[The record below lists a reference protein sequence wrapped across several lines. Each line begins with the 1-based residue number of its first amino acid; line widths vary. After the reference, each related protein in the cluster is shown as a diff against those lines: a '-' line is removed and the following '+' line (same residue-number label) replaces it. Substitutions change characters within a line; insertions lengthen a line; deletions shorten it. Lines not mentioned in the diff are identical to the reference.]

1 MSGRF
6 SREYGASPAHLVLGL
21 ASFAIAGY
29 AILQLSALPTLVKVL
44 IWLFGAV
51 IAHDFILLPIYAG
64 IGRGGIAITRWSA
77 TLYPGEHEVGSI
89 EVFNH
94 IRVPAIV
101 SGILLLMFFP
111 LIFGVAEESF
121 ELTTGLSTEVYLGRW
136 LAIVAVLFAGSGLL
150 LALRLVRRRRERG
163 RLGDDADDK

>member
-1 MSGRF
+1 MAPRF
-6 SREYGASPAHLVLGL
+6 AREYGSSPAHLALGL
-21 ASFAIAGY
+21 GSFAIAGF
-29 AILQLSALPTLVKVL
+29 AIWQLSALPTLLNVL

-77 TLYPGEHEVGSI
+77 GLYPGEREVGSI

-94 IRVPAIV
+94 IRIPALV

-111 LIFGVAEESF
+111 LIFSVAGERF
-121 ELTTGLSTEVYLGRW
+121 EVTSGLSTSVYLGRW
-136 LAIVAVLFAGSGLL
+136 LTIVAVLFAGSGLL
-150 LALRLVRRRRERG
+150 LALRVLRRRG
-163 RLGDDADDK
+163 RSGLGDDADDQ